1 MEPLH
6 KGRRARRTPHSRP
19 LTFTSQ
25 QKRSRGRGRDKTA
38 CWTVGDRGSTDE
50 LGGVGKRAGG
60 GGWLVGLSDPIQHAQ
75 KKSRPKPLRR
85 TRVAMAT
92 PLPSGTRSAG
102 NQLTESV
109 CGVNGGATSVM
120 SSLLEQTGLAVTS
133 SRAFLSSVWAKHE
146 RHTFASDDYLR
157 SQVFPRVPVH
167 VHVLRVW
174 KRVYRGCCSV
184 GPTRLHLHIV
194 LLPE

>member
-25 QKRSRGRGRDKTA
+25 QKRSRGRGRGRDKTA
-38 CWTVGDRGSTDE
+38 CWTAGDRGSTDE
-50 LGGVGKRAGG
+50 LGGVGKQSGG
-60 GGWLVGLSDPIQHAQ
+60 GVGLSDPIQHAQ
-75 KKSRPKPLRR
+75 KKSRPKPLRW

-109 CGVNGGATSVM
+109 YGMDVGGDVGGDERYVIFTGANRRHVKLSFSFLRLGRTRTPHVGFRRSP
-120 SSLLEQTGLAVTS
+120 SFTGLST
-133 SRAFLSSVWAKHE
+133 RARA
-146 RHTFASDDYLR
+146 R
-157 SQVFPRVPVH
+157 SARPEAG
-167 VHVLRVW
+167 L
-174 KRVYRGCCSV
+174 RGCCHA
-184 GPTRLHLHIV
+184 GPTRLHLRMV